1 MKKFLG
7 LMVGSAALALAGCGG
22 GSDQVEEDMMASDV
36 AEPVAEDEMMA
47 EGDEAD
53 AMVDGEDAMATAEEN
68 PEAVLSADGMDVGA
82 EDTDFDPT
90 GNPIGPGEAQD

>member
-1 MKKFLG
+1 MRKFLG

-22 GSDQVEEDMMASDV
+22 GSEQVEEDMMASDV
-36 AEPVAEDEMMA
+36 AEPVAEDEVMA
-47 EGDEAD
+47 EGD
-53 AMVDGEDAMATAEEN
+53 DAMATAEEN
-68 PEAVLSADGMDVGA
+68 PEAVLSEDGMEVGA

>member
-22 GSDQVEEDMMASDV
+22 GSDQVEEDTMASDV
-36 AEPVAEDEMMA
+36 AEPVAEDGMMA
-47 EGDEAD
+47 EGDDAD
-53 AMVDGEDAMATAEEN
+53 AMVEGDDTMAADEESS
-68 PEAVLSADGMDVGA
+68 EAALSAEDMEVGA